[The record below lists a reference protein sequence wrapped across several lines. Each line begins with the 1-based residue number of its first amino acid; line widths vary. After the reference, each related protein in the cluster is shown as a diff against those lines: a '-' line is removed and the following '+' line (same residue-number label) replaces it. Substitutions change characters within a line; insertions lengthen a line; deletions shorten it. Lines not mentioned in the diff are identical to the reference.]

1 MAKARWSEIIR
12 SNWGKIKY
20 AAVEAY
26 KRAAY
31 CDLSGWHFDIEVD
44 RTGNVS
50 VVGPLSPGSQSGESW
65 NGDSCIVVRVRQWTP
80 ELNEREC
87 MMVTKYA
94 EGRNSLMDEFKDSG
108 YTSEHEFMS
117 EVYPDVL
124 EEWIDDLVEV
134 SACFYE
140 ASRELADAIEFAI
153 QEAER
158 EEEQEAQERHFRA

>member
-1 MAKARWSEIIR
+1 MAKIRWSKIIR
-12 SNWGKIKY
+12 DNWGKIKY

-31 CDLSGWHFDIEVD
+31 CDLSGWHYDVEID
-44 RTGNVS
+44 QNGDVS
-50 VVGPLSPGSQSGESW
+50 VCGPLSPGSQSGESW

-87 MMVTKYA
+87 MMVTP
-94 EGRNSLMDEFKDSG
+94 SIMDEFENSG

-134 SACFYE
+134 SASFYE

-158 EEEQEAQERHFRA
+158 EEANQEAQEEFDRHFRA